1 MAALARAISHVT
13 GAPVDFE
20 SLGGILVFS
29 GIGLIV
35 SLLAMETYGLDLSVA
50 FF

>member
-1 MAALARAISHVT
+1 MAALARAIFQVT
-13 GAPVDFE
+13 GTRVDVD
-20 SLGGILVFS
+20 SLSAILVFS

-35 SLLAMETYGLDLSVA
+35 SLLAVETYGLDLSVA